1 MNGEKMAKINPSPIT
16 HSPSTAVHTP
26 AIAVIG
32 SGYWGKNLVRNF
44 YNLNSL
50 KLVSDKMKQF
60 YLFSKISTMASIPV

>member
-1 MNGEKMAKINPSPIT
+1 MNGEKMVKINPSPVT
-16 HSPSTAVHTP
+16 HYPSTAAGTP

-50 KLVSDKMKQF
+50 KLV
-60 YLFSKISTMASIPV
+60 